1 MGYKLSSRSAE
12 RIVRSEGTL
21 LETIPEAERDAV
33 PARGARD
40 PALGRLRDLLVRHY
54 DRAARSSLQ
63 GSGETSALCFR
74 KRSPKLSQ
82 GNLASVAV
90 GAPKGERAP
99 LADASR

>member
-1 MGYKLSSRSAE
+1 MIPIRQ
-12 RIVRSEGTL
+12 GTL

-33 PARGARD
+33 PARGARN
-40 PALGRLRDLLVRHY
+40 PALGRLRTLLVRHY

-63 GSGETSALCFR
+63 GSGEKSALCLR
-74 KRSPKLSQ
+74 KRSPKLSR
-82 GNLASVAV
+82 GLKNLGECRG